1 MCVSLNLSDSGKSM
15 TPLNLTSCMV
25 STTPLSLTAESDSA
39 VSMAQQIF
47 FCTCLLSPRNLNY
60 YKFIKYFSIWTRD
73 PDGLVAN
80 LMTLSLH
87 LNASRVIRVR
97 LKSILKDG
105 KSPTSSS
112 SATSWCASCA
122 TCATSWRACCTT
134 SAPSTRPASRQCQV
148 DLATFST
155 AAAC

>member
-1 MCVSLNLSDSGKSM
+1 
-15 TPLNLTSCMV
+15 
-25 STTPLSLTAESDSA
+25 
-39 VSMAQQIF
+39 
-47 FCTCLLSPRNLNY
+47 
-60 YKFIKYFSIWTRD
+60 
-73 PDGLVAN
+73 
-80 LMTLSLH
+80 MTLSLH
-87 LNASRVIRVR
+87 LNANRVIRVR

-155 AAAC
+155 AALLNRKCALKRNILSHKVSKRVIDRMNTVYVYFQFNTKTTLEFLSINILFYCI